1 MEPGQLI
8 REARERHGLTQAEL
22 ARRAGTT
29 QTAISRL
36 EAGGRS
42 PSVETLGR
50 LVACMGER
58 IELGTRPADP
68 MSLRLARLHKLCL
81 QLSQIKGVAAQ

>member
-1 MEPGQLI
+1 LI
-8 REARERHGLTQAEL
+8 RDARVRHGVSQTEL

-42 PSVETLGR
+42 PSVETLQR
-50 LVACMGER
+50 LLACMGER
-58 IELGTRPADP
+58 IDLRARPADP
-68 MSLRLARLHKLCL
+68 MSRRLARLHRLGL
-81 QLSQIKGVAAQ
+81 QLSQVKGTAAQ